1 MAEEREF
8 FLTLYCPQWCAS
20 SLKFLILCFIV
31 KLHVCFFIVS
41 CIVLYFNVK
50 IMLWVAMR
58 RSKSKPDFL
67 LSWLSGDSVLL
78 NLLKFG
84 DAFDLVRADPTNQI
98 QYLRS
103 VSFLSWQQDHL
114 ITQSH
119 FHVGAGSTDTLL
131 LYFPPFEVR
140 LGCCCMCCGY
150 PVALL
155 TST

>member
-1 MAEEREF
+1 
-8 FLTLYCPQWCAS
+8 
-20 SLKFLILCFIV
+20 
-31 KLHVCFFIVS
+31 
-41 CIVLYFNVK
+41 
-50 IMLWVAMR
+50 MR

-84 DAFDLVRADPTNQI
+84 DSFDLVRADPTNQT

-103 VSFLSWQQDHL
+103 VSFLSWRQDHL

-119 FHVGAGSTDTLL
+119 FHVGAGSTGILL

-140 LGCCCMCCGY
+140 LGLLVHVLWGPCGF
-150 PVALL
+150 AHLHL
-155 TST
+155 RGTCTSDSKKLAMTDSLAVDFYICRVVPPCGRFWNP